1 MLLRTSYLII
11 HQTVAINVVLLRVM
25 TVSIE
30 TEDGFGEAHDVIIKH
45 LSHIV
50 VELFGIGAACMHI
63 TVRLN
68 SSARDVISCSIK

>member
-1 MLLRTSYLII
+1 MLLRTAYLII
-11 HQTVAINVVLLRVM
+11 HQTVAIDVVLFRVM

-50 VELFGIGAACMHI
+50 VELFGIRSGVHAHHG
-63 TVRLN
+63 TTEFVGTRRHLL
-68 SSARDVISCSIK
+68 VP